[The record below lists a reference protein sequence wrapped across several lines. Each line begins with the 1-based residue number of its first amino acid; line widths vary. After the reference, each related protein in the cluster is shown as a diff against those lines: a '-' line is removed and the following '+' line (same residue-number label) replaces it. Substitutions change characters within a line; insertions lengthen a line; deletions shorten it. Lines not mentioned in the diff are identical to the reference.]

1 MQNSTATNFHL
12 ANNKRKAVYSLGG
25 ILQGLVSDQQLNE
38 AEFLFLDT
46 WLRSQKHLRDDP
58 DCIDLLDLV
67 TDILKDGKIDADEME
82 DLTTLISDI
91 IEYKVVNNE
100 KDSDLV
106 NECLGI
112 ISGIAADDIL
122 KEEEVNYLINWLS
135 DNKHLLDTYPIS
147 AIVEALQPYTEREL
161 TNKEAAELL
170 ALFKQITGTQFMET
184 GSTDVHPLHFVA
196 VEPEDF
202 NHDGLRICF
211 TGTFD
216 KGTRKEVEAIAQALG
231 ATTKKDVSKSIDC
244 VIIGTHVSPDWIS
257 TSYGRKIQKAI
268 ELRDSGHPLV
278 IMTEKYWTTHI

>member
-1 MQNSTATNFHL
+1 MQKSTSANFSL
-12 ANNKRKAVYSLGG
+12 ANNKRKAVYSLSG
-25 ILQGLVSDQQLNE
+25 ILQGLVADQQLGE

-67 TDILKDGKIDADEME
+67 TDILKDGKIDADELE
-82 DLTTLISDI
+82 DLTNLISDI
-91 IEYKVVNNE
+91 IEYKVVTNE

-122 KEEEVNYLINWLS
+122 KDEEVTYLMGWL
-135 DNKHLLDTYPIS
+135 DNNEDLFDTYPIS
-147 AIVEALQPYTEREL
+147 AVVEALLPFTKRQITA
-161 TNKEAAELL
+161 KDAAELL
-170 ALFKQITGTQFMET
+170 EFFKQITGNQFMQT

-196 VEPEDF
+196 IEPEGF
-202 NHDGLRICF
+202 SHDGLRICF

-216 KGTRKEVEAIAQALG
+216 KGSRKEVEAIAQALG
-231 ATTKKDVSKSIDC
+231 ASTKKDVSKSIDC
-244 VIIGTHVSPDWIS
+244 LIIGTQVSPDWIS

-278 IMTEKYWTTHI
+278 IMTEKYWAGLL